1 MSISPIKTNAIT
13 SIVLAGFTA
22 NECIDATARDG
33 SAKGFEIFVIGDATA
48 TFDLRDS
55 SGKLVKA
62 ERIHKLTL
70 LNLNAFYAKVV
81 ATDDVMS

>member
-1 MSISPIKTNAIT
+1 MKEIEPIENE
-13 SIVLAGFTA
+13 IVVA
-22 NECIDATARDG
+22 
-33 SAKGFEIFVIGDATA
+33 IGDATA

-70 LNLNAFYAKVV
+70 INIDAFYAKVINTADALV
-81 ATDDVMS
+81 